1 MTILRWQQH
10 VGYAVESSGWGL
22 NPATTPAAWVP
33 VLKCDF
39 EDDLKY
45 YYDNAYRSVQA
56 NDFGAYPTTGT
67 GKFDVST
74 DVYVDSLPVLAGV
87 CMIGDNDVVSVVTGS
102 AINVAWANITTNE
115 HKFILQPNGPKSL
128 TWFDFNGYSERQ
140 YPGGRMEDI
149 TLKYAPDG
157 AFTADYKGQS
167 RLSNLQTSTT
177 IPQIGG
183 YAPILGWQAAL
194 TLNNTANVRLMDAQI
209 DLKRK
214 SEVLFTQAQTQSPT
228 NIYVFPLEVDADLT
242 VDFVD
247 EVEYN
252 YYRTGNQSATFDLF
266 FVNSSN
272 NAVRFTIP
280 QPIYTSYKVDRSKD
294 ALTAKLKLKGIYQ
307 AVTSTNIVMKVYNNQ
322 TLPY

>member
-1 MTILRWQQH
+1 MTVLRWQQH
-10 VGYAVESSGWGL
+10 VGFAMESGGWGAAATV
-22 NPATTPAAWVP
+22 PAMWVP

-56 NDFGAYPTTGT
+56 MDFGAFPTTGT

-74 DVYVDSLPVLAGV
+74 DVYVDTLPLLTGV
-87 CMIGDNDVVSVVTGS
+87 GMIGDNDKVALVTGS
-102 AINVAWANITTNE
+102 ALNVAWANISVAE
-115 HKFILQPNGPKSL
+115 HTFILQPNGPDSL
-128 TWFDFNGYSERQ
+128 TWFDYNGFSERS
-140 YPGGRMEDI
+140 YPGSRIEDV

-157 AFTADYKGQS
+157 AFTSDYKGQS
-167 RLSNLQTSTT
+167 RLSTLQTGTT
-177 IPQIGG
+177 VPQIGG

-194 TLNNTANVRLMDAQI
+194 KLNNTANVRLLDAQI

-214 SEVLFTQAQTQSPT
+214 AEVLFTQAQTQSPT
-228 NIYVFPLEVDADLT
+228 NIYVFPLEVNADLT

-247 EVEYN
+247 ETEYN

-280 QPIYTSYKVDRSKD
+280 QPLYTSYKVDRSKD
-294 ALTAKLKLKGIYQ
+294 ALTAKLKVKGIYQ
-307 AVTSTNIVMKVYNNQ
+307 ASTSTNIVMKVYNNV
-322 TLPY
+322 TTPY